1 MLYWAAIFL
10 VIAIVAG
17 ALGFGGIATTSAGI
31 ARILFGVFLI
41 LFLITAILQIL
52 GGRA

>member
-17 ALGFGGIATTSAGI
+17 LLGFGGVASTSAGI
-31 ARILFGVFLI
+31 ARVLFGVFLI

>member
-41 LFLITAILQIL
+41 LFLITAILQLL
-52 GGRA
+52 GGHA